1 MNFGQELLGLAK
13 FTCET
18 VAIPLFI
25 QIVICLIQ
33 GTISFY
39 AVFSIL
45 IRFTSITTKL
55 LAASIGMLFS
65 VSVFIFKKFFNSIKK
80 RYTFDFPQFIYFG
93 LRLYYTSYDSQQLT
107 FSLSKTANW

>member
-1 MNFGQELLGLAK
+1 MLKYIFSDLKGYINFGQELVELAK

-18 VAIPLFI
+18 VAVPLFI

-65 VSVFIFKKFFNSIKK
+65 VSVLFSRKKINSLKNT
-80 RYTFDFPQFIYFG
+80 YTLISLVYLLWITFV
-93 LRLYYTSYDSQQLT
+93 LYQL
-107 FSLSKTANW
+107 